1 MLKQSFV
8 VVKYGLLSAFKFI
21 LPLYLKN
28 LKTNMYKIITSF
40 LIIFSINIFSQEKVE
55 DDFEGNGTITSWAQ
69 DASIIN
75 TSFSNPFKVGINTS
89 NTVLRYEDNGG
100 QYANVRFDVPKNFDL
115 LEKHTFSLKI
125 YVPSSSITGSQ
136 NNQVSLKLQ
145 NNNIAAP
152 WSTQT
157 EIIKNIS
164 LNTWQTV
171 TFDFKNDT
179 YINIDANSTTPIN
192 RTDFNR
198 VLLQVNGE
206 NNTDQVIAFIDDF
219 LYDGTLPESSN
230 DNNNTNTNFD
240 TLVWSDDFD
249 GNGAIDATKWH
260 HQVIPIIGGTTWANG
275 EIQHYTDRT
284 DNSYQSNGTLKIV
297 AKRENYTFNNVT
309 KNFTSARLNSK
320 YAFTYGKVEI
330 RAKMPF
336 GVGTFPALWM
346 LGQNITETGGYFAA
360 THGTTGWPDCG
371 EIDIIEHWGDN
382 QNFVQSALH
391 NRSSFGGTINKGG
404 RMISNASTEFHT
416 YTLYWDANKMVFS
429 VDDIVHYTY
438 EPSPKNI
445 QNWPY
450 DAPQYLLFNVAMLPN
465 VTGSFTESAMEIDY
479 VRVYQAASLS
489 TNDNTVEEK
498 EITIFPNPV
507 DNQLQI
513 QFANFS
519 NTYQGT
525 IYDLTGKKVHSF
537 NKKAKKN
544 SIDVSFLKSGFYIL
558 NIQSGGF
565 SKNFKILKN

>member
-1 MLKQSFV
+1 M
-8 VVKYGLLSAFKFI
+8 YKFI
-21 LPLYLKN
+21 
-28 LKTNMYKIITSF
+28 TSLF
-40 LIIFSINIFSQEKVE
+40 FIFSISLFAQEKVE
-55 DDFEGNGTITSWAQ
+55 DDFEGNGTIRTWAQ
-69 DASIIN
+69 DASVIN
-75 TSFSNPFKVGINTS
+75 TSFSNLFKTGINTS

-100 QYANVRFDVPKNFDL
+100 RYANVRFDVSKKFDL
-115 LEKHTFSLKI
+115 SQKQTFSLKI
-125 YVPSSSITGSQ
+125 YVPSNSITGSQ
-136 NNQVSLKLQ
+136 NNQISLKLQ
-145 NNNIAAP
+145 NNNIAPP

-157 EIIKNIS
+157 EIIKTIS

-171 TFDFKNDT
+171 TFDFKNDA
-179 YINIDANSTTPIN
+179 YINIDANSAAPIN
-192 RTDFNR
+192 RNDFNR
-198 VLLQVNGE
+198 VVIQINGE
-206 NNTDQVIAFIDDF
+206 DNTDKVIAYIDDF
-219 LYDGTLPESSN
+219 SYDGTLPES
-230 DNNNTNTNFD
+230 NNNNSDINFD
-240 TLVWSDDFD
+240 TLVWSDEFD
-249 GNGAIDATKWH
+249 GNGAVDATKWH
-260 HQVIPIIGGTTWANG
+260 HQVIPIIGGTKWANG

-284 DNSYQSNGTLKIV
+284 DNSYQSNGSLKIV
-297 AKRENYTFNNVT
+297 AKRENYPFNNVT

-346 LGQNITETGGYFAA
+346 LGQNITETGGYWAR
-360 THGTTGWPDCG
+360 THGNTPWPDCG

-404 RMISNASTEFHT
+404 RMITNASTEYHT

-429 VDDIVHYTY
+429 IDDIVHYTY

-465 VTGSFTESAMEIDY
+465 VTGSFSESAMEIDY
-479 VRVYQAASLS
+479 VRVYQASSLS
-489 TNDNTVEEK
+489 TDDNTIDK
-498 EITIFPNPV
+498 KKINIFPNPV
-507 DNQLQI
+507 NDQLEI

-519 NTYQGT
+519 EKYQGT
-525 IYDLTGKKVHSF
+525 IYDLTGKKVHTF
-537 NKKAKKN
+537 NKNANEN

-558 NIQSGGF
+558 NIQSDSF

>member
-1 MLKQSFV
+1 
-8 VVKYGLLSAFKFI
+8 
-21 LPLYLKN
+21 
-28 LKTNMYKIITSF
+28 MYKIITLF
-40 LIIFSINIFSQEKVE
+40 LFLFSIALFSQEKVE
-55 DDFEGNGTITSWAQ
+55 DDFEGNGTISSWNA
-69 DASIIN
+69 DASTIN
-75 TSFSNPFKVGINTS
+75 APFSNPFKTGINTS
-89 NTVLRYEDNGG
+89 NTVLRYEDTGG
-100 QYANVRFDVPKNFDL
+100 LYANVSFDVPKNFDL
-115 LEKHTFSLKI
+115 SEKYTFSLKI
-125 YVPSSSITGSQ
+125 YVPSSSITG
-136 NNQVSLKLQ
+136 NQTNQISLKLQ
-145 NNNIAAP
+145 NNKINAP
-152 WSTQT
+152 WSTQS
-157 EIIKNIS
+157 EIIKTIS

-179 YINIDANSTTPIN
+179 YINLDSNSPIPTN

-206 NNTDQVIAFIDDF
+206 NNSDKVIAFIDDF
-219 LYDGTLPESSN
+219 AYDGTLPESN
-230 DNNNTNTNFD
+230 NNNTDINFD
-240 TLVWSDDFD
+240 TLVWSDEFD
-249 GNGAIDATKWH
+249 GNGAIDASKWH

-297 AKRENYTFNNVT
+297 AKRENYTFNTVT

-360 THGTTGWPDCG
+360 THGTTPWPDCG

-479 VRVYQAASLS
+479 VRVYQASSLS
-489 TNDNTVEEK
+489 TDDNSIDEK
-498 EITIFPNPV
+498 KIKVFPNPV
-507 DNQLQI
+507 NNQLEI
-513 QFANFS
+513 QLTNFS
-519 NTYQGT
+519 DSYQGT

-537 NKKAKKN
+537 KQNTSKN
-544 SIDVSFLKSGFYIL
+544 TIDVSFLKSGFYIL
-558 NIQSGGF
+558 NIQSGSF
-565 SKNFKILKN
+565 FKNFKILKN

>member
-1 MLKQSFV
+1 M
-8 VVKYGLLSAFKFI
+8 YKFI
-21 LPLYLKN
+21 
-28 LKTNMYKIITSF
+28 TSLF
-40 LIIFSINIFSQEKVE
+40 FIFSISLFAQEKVE
-55 DDFEGNGTITSWAQ
+55 DDFEGNGTIRTWAQ
-69 DASIIN
+69 DASVIN
-75 TSFSNPFKVGINTS
+75 TSFSNLFKTGINTS

-100 QYANVRFDVPKNFDL
+100 RYANVRFDVSKKFDL
-115 LEKHTFSLKI
+115 SQKQTFSLKI
-125 YVPSSSITGSQ
+125 YVPSNSITGSQ
-136 NNQVSLKLQ
+136 NNQISLKLQ

-157 EIIKNIS
+157 EIIKTIS

-171 TFDFKNDT
+171 TFDFKNDA
-179 YINIDANSTTPIN
+179 YINIDANSAAPIN
-192 RTDFNR
+192 RNDFNR
-198 VLLQVNGE
+198 VVIQINGE
-206 NNTDQVIAFIDDF
+206 DNTDKVIAYIDDF
-219 LYDGTLPESSN
+219 SYDGTLPES
-230 DNNNTNTNFD
+230 NNNNSDINFD
-240 TLVWSDDFD
+240 TLVWSDEFD
-249 GNGAIDATKWH
+249 GNGAVDATKWH
-260 HQVIPIIGGTTWANG
+260 HQVIPIIGGTKWANG

-284 DNSYQSNGTLKIV
+284 DNSYQSNGSLKIV
-297 AKRENYTFNNVT
+297 AKRENYPFNNVT

-346 LGQNITETGGYFAA
+346 LGQNITETGGYWAR
-360 THGTTGWPDCG
+360 THGNTPWPDCG

-404 RMISNASTEFHT
+404 RMITNASTEYHT

-429 VDDIVHYTY
+429 IDDIVHYTY

-465 VTGSFTESAMEIDY
+465 VTGSFSESAMEIDY
-479 VRVYQAASLS
+479 VRVYQASSLS
-489 TNDNTVEEK
+489 TDDNTIDK
-498 EITIFPNPV
+498 KKINIFPNPV
-507 DNQLQI
+507 NDQLEI

-519 NTYQGT
+519 EKYQGT
-525 IYDLTGKKVHSF
+525 IYDLTGKKVHTF
-537 NKKAKKN
+537 NKNANEN

-558 NIQSGGF
+558 NIQSDSF